1 MRVWE
6 MLTEQSL
13 AQDVAYAL
21 PATYVIPAL
30 QNQDP
35 YKQYR
40 FGVAIAK
47 AKGQVKDENDPYHEY
62 QPESTWGEN
71 QIVVSYSNTIDEYI
85 DAALKEIGLSPS
97 DKRLISTD
105 KSEENPTVNKVSPVA
120 KPKRNRYGV

>member
-1 MRVWE
+1 
-6 MLTEQSL
+6 MLNEGLLSK
-13 AQDVAYAL
+13 DVAYAL

-47 AKGQVKDENDPYHEY
+47 AKGQAKDENDLDHKYET
-62 QPESTWGEN
+62 ESAWGQN
-71 QIVVSYSNTIDEYI
+71 QVVVSFSNTIDQYI

-97 DKRLISTD
+97 DKLLISTD

-120 KPKRNRYGV
+120 KPNRNRYGV